1 MQPNITKSAMLNG
14 PIVGILLSLKFIFSA
29 QKSDI
34 LATLALFISAL
45 IILVLYK
52 MAIRFRD
59 THFEG
64 TIKYSQAYNFL
75 FQTYLFGSIISSFV
89 VLIYT
94 SFIDTNYLA
103 YLLDVLLKMYDSY
116 KFSIDDK
123 TLKVLETI
131 YKPAPFS
138 LFNIFSSMIVGIF
151 WGLILAAFVKKEKT
165 IFEEK

>member
-1 MQPNITKSAMLNG
+1 MLNG
-14 PIVGILLSLKFIFSA
+14 LIVGMLLSLKFIFSA

-34 LATLALFISAL
+34 LGTLALLISAL
-45 IILVLYK
+45 IILVLYN

-59 THFEG
+59 MHFG
-64 TIKYSQAYNFL
+64 GIIKYSQAYNFI
-75 FQTYLFGSIISSFV
+75 FQVYLFGSIISSFV

-103 YLLDVLLKMYDSY
+103 YMQDILLKMYDSY
-116 KFSIDDK
+116 KFPIDDK
-123 TLKVLETI
+123 TFKFLETI

-138 LFNIFSSMIVGIF
+138 LLNVFSSMIVGIF
-151 WGLILAAFVKKEKT
+151 WGLILAIFVKKEKT